1 MGRWAK
7 NMSSTINHVLE
18 MDKHAIEIELR
29 DVTDGEILTRIGKYV
44 NHHQGKTPAPIVKPI
59 QSDQF
64 AKIVEAKEDVELI
77 EEIFQHKKIEEGKQA
92 STFFY
97 NTLLTANMLGVK
109 GFVPLCIAKIA
120 TIVKQMSPDEIKR
133 ILAENHPKRGG
144 AKGAADEKVDEDGA
158 RPESSDDGSGL
169 GGLNEDRRL

>member
-109 GFVPLCIAKIA
+109 GFVPLCIAKI
-120 TIVKQMSPDEIKR
+120 VKQMSPDEIKR
-133 ILAENHPKRGG
+133 ILAENHPKGGG
-144 AKGAADEKVDEDGA
+144 AKGAAEEKVDEDGA
-158 RPESSDDGSGL
+158 RAEATDDGSAL
-169 GGLNEDRRL
+169 GGLNDLRRL